1 MDIPRRVDGDMSWS
15 KLALVALLCFLVL
28 GFVQAIRTMEASFLV
43 RVGVV
48 LSGIIVILVFAF
60 FRGRN

>member
-1 MDIPRRVDGDMSWS
+1 
-15 KLALVALLCFLVL
+15 
-28 GFVQAIRTMEASFLV
+28 MEASFLV